1 MLCIFYVQ
9 SVIMFITKHKGVQLA
24 VPFVFSLPFSSNALC
39 FISTFIQWILE
50 TIFPRV
56 MKLECEAK
64 RHLVLRLG
72 VCRVIPPFP
81 PHPFMV

>member
-24 VPFVFSLPFSSNALC
+24 VPFVFSLPFSIISLC
-39 FISTFIQWILE
+39 FIPTSIQWILGN
-50 TIFPRV
+50 IFPRV

-64 RHLVLRLG
+64 YHLMSRLG
-72 VCRVIPPFP
+72 VCTVKPPFP
-81 PHPFMV
+81 PHP

>member
-24 VPFVFSLPFSSNALC
+24 VPFVLSLPFSSISMC
-39 FISTFIQWILE
+39 FISASNQWILG

-64 RHLVLRLG
+64 HHLVLRLG

-81 PHPFMV
+81 PHPFRV